1 MNTGGTVPPVRI
13 RWCKI
18 ITHRIM
24 EDIRMN
30 ETRKIEEQT
39 KEELLKEHE
48 LSLEDLEKVSGGDS
62 RTRETLNKAG

>member
-1 MNTGGTVPPVRI
+1 
-13 RWCKI
+13 
-18 ITHRIM
+18 
-24 EDIRMN
+24 MN

-62 RTRETLNKAG
+62 SPRDEKLHFK